1 MAPKSTEEDVRP
13 EYYEVNGVDIA
24 NRNRWWVITVLS
36 LLSTVIAVVF
46 AISVRMKP
54 DTVIWAPQNGAPIV
68 IGKDTSPKVAAMM
81 QPGNDEFLNQAY
93 VQRFLTNYLN
103 YTPANVD
110 EHWLTSLN
118 MMEKNLRGVTRKALT
133 DANARGQIDS
143 DQIQSVFHLR
153 ELDKA
158 PGQYLTYVA
167 YGVKDVHHVVNGAE
181 ATDHFVGEYQIQ
193 LVTDQRSKIN
203 PDGLWISRYSE
214 RQLDGE
220 RRDQILAAQDTPNLP
235 Q

>member
-1 MAPKSTEEDVRP
+1 MATKSAEEDIRP
-13 EYYEVNGVDIA
+13 EYYDINGADIA
-24 NRNRWWVITVLS
+24 SRNRWWVITVLS

-46 AISVRMKP
+46 AICVRMRP
-54 DTVIWAPQNGAPIV
+54 DTVIRIGPQGETTVIGSDAPQR
-68 IGKDTSPKVAAMM
+68 VAATV
-81 QPGNDEFLNQAY
+81 QPGNDEFLNQAF

-110 EHWLTSLN
+110 EHWLVSLN
-118 MMEKNLRGVTRKALT
+118 MMEKNLRGMTRKALT
-133 DANARGQIDS
+133 DANTRGQIDS

-153 ELDKA
+153 ELDKV

-167 YGVKDVHHVVNGAE
+167 YGVKDVHHVVNGVE
-181 ATDHFVGEYQIQ
+181 TTDHFVGEYQIQ
-193 LVTDQRSKIN
+193 LVADQRSKIN

-220 RRDQILAAQDTPNLP
+220 RRDQVLAAQDAPNS
-235 Q
+235 QQ